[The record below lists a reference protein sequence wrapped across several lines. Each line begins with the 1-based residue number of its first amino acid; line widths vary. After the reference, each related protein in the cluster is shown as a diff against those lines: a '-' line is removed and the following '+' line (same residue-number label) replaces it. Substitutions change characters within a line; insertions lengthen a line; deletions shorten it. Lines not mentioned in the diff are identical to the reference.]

1 MNIINKIIVKDTEG
15 SLKLN
20 ISLVVLIALIT
31 ISSTGIYSLNQY
43 LLMAVCVTILLFSSY
58 KDCKYLLFF
67 LMPLAC
73 ALQAFTISIGAFM
86 LFIKAPQKRFG
97 YLMPFAILVLFEA
110 AHVLNT
116 SVTIVDFAYYA
127 SYLFVFFYLMS
138 DNDSLT
144 SPRFCVKMSCYG
156 FMLALFAVVY
166 GMINTFGVAG
176 AFSGLFRDGTIIG
189 ASSEEGAVGV
199 SLNANS
205 VAYYSLAL
213 LSMLL
218 CQPSR
223 LKMSRIVIATGV
235 IIAVMAG
242 VISFSRTWLLLVAI
256 FVLALFGLTS
266 RKISLIITLL
276 AAVIIVPTFSI
287 FADVTSGY
295 TERFNSDDMETAGNR
310 KGITMRLFDY
320 MNENPDA
327 YFWGSGVLTYG
338 DNTKQTVSPHNATQQ
353 VFVCTGLLG
362 LLLFAYPIYK
372 NCTRYYSKKRGW
384 LPYLPFF
391 ICLLDIQTI
400 QFLSPHFLML
410 PLLICLYCI
419 KPEILEHE

>member
-31 ISSTGIYSLNQY
+31 ASCTRMYSLNQY
-43 LLMAVCVTILLFSSY
+43 LLMAVCVAILLFSSY

-73 ALQAFTISIGAFM
+73 ALQAFTISIGAFI
-86 LFIKAPQKRFG
+86 LFLKAPKKRIG
-97 YLMPFAILVLFEA
+97 YIMPIAILVLSEA

-116 SVTIVDFAYYA
+116 SVTIVDFAYYT

-138 DNDSLT
+138 DYDSLT

-156 FMLALFAVVY
+156 FMLTLFAVVY
-166 GMINTFGVAG
+166 GMINTFGIVG
-176 AFSGLFRDGTIIG
+176 AFSGMFRDGTIIG

-218 CQPSR
+218 FNPAS
-223 LKMSRIVIATGV
+223 LKMSRFIIAAGV

-242 VISFSRTWLLLVAI
+242 VISFSRTWILLVAL
-256 FVLALFGLTS
+256 FVLALFALTS
-266 RKISLIITLL
+266 QKKSLIVALV
-276 AAVIIVPTFSI
+276 AASIIVPTFSV
-287 FADVTSGY
+287 FSDVTSGY

-310 KGITMRLFDY
+310 QGITMRLFDY

-362 LLLFAYPIYK
+362 LLLFIYPIYK
-372 NCTRYYSKKRGW
+372 FCAKYYSKRRGW
-384 LPYLPFF
+384 LPYLPFI

-410 PLLICLYCI
+410 PLLMCLYCI
-419 KPEILEHE
+419 KPELLEHE